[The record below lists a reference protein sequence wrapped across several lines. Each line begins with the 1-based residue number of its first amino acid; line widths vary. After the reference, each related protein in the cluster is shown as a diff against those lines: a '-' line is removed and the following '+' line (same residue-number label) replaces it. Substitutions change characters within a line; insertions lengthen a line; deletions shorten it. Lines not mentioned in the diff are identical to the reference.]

1 MRRRV
6 RPALIAAAALT
17 LPPTAVSADRVHLV
31 GGSVREG
38 EATVDGD
45 RVVLDIPGGQLTLSA
60 AEVERIEESETPIE
74 RFAVRR
80 AKLDGRDV
88 KGRLALA
95 DFARDHGLRE
105 RERELL
111 REVLALEPDHEQAR
125 LRLGYV
131 RTDAGWQTHDEHN
144 RARGLVLYG
153 GQWITP
159 EQQLELERLRAE
171 TARARSAARKAELEV
186 EAERID
192 LERARRSGDDDEA
205 EADGGAQP
213 ATQVSRVVT
222 YGGPFVAPHGH
233 VDHRDCRERR
243 CRTRARRPK
252 VKRLIPHV
260 RDPSEY
266 F

>member
-1 MRRRV
+1 MPGLV
-6 RPALIAAAALT
+6 AAAALT
-17 LPPTAVSADRVHLV
+17 LLPTAVRADRVHLV
-31 GGSVREG
+31 GGSVLEG

-60 AEVERIEESETPIE
+60 AEVARIEESETPIE
-74 RFAVRR
+74 RFAARR
-80 AKLDGRDV
+80 AKLGGRDV
-88 KGRLALA
+88 KGRLELA

-105 RERELL
+105 REHELL

-131 RTDAGWQTHDEHN
+131 RTDAGWQTRDEHN

-171 TARARSAARKAELEV
+171 TARAKSAARKAQLEV
-186 EAERID
+186 EAERVE
-192 LERARRSGDDDEA
+192 LERARRSGNDDA
-205 EADGGAQP
+205 KPEADGDSQP
-213 ATQVSRVVT
+213 ATGVSGAVT